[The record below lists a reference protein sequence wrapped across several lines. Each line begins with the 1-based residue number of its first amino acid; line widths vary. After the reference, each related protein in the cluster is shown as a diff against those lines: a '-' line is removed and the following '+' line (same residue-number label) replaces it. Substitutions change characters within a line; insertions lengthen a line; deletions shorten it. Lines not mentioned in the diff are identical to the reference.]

1 MNQADDAYRYRG
13 QDRVLVTMDF
23 FYPVGSEPIT
33 SITGLSQPD
42 GQPFF
47 KTTETSLV
55 MAGSLRHGAGKI
67 DNVLIELHDVTHA
80 IWVPALKEGRL
91 VAGQPGIVIAQKA
104 AEDLGVGVGDT
115 LTLKHPYR
123 EGPTTFRLVNTE
135 VPIIGIHNSPLRP
148 LAYMDMSAASMMGLD
163 GQTNQIVVELEQGA
177 SLDTVKR
184 TLLTRPG
191 VGSVESISAFSDNV
205 EQMLSMMN
213 GILNVCEI
221 IVLIMAFLIAF
232 NSTSISVDERF
243 RDIATMFAFGLPIRT
258 VTRMQM
264 LENFII
270 GLLGTVIGIIFGWL
284 VLNAFMIEQ
293 EGEGHDLEML
303 ITIYP
308 STLVLAAS
316 LGILVVV
323 LTPMLSVRRM
333 RKMDIASTL
342 RVIE

>member
-1 MNQADDAYRYRG
+1 
-13 QDRVLVTMDF
+13 
-23 FYPVGSEPIT
+23 
-33 SITGLSQPD
+33 
-42 GQPFF
+42 
-47 KTTETSLV
+47 
-55 MAGSLRHGAGKI
+55 
-67 DNVLIELHDVTHA
+67 
-80 IWVPALKEGRL
+80 
-91 VAGQPGIVIAQKA
+91 
-104 AEDLGVGVGDT
+104 
-115 LTLKHPYR
+115 
-123 EGPTTFRLVNTE
+123 
-135 VPIIGIHNSPLRP
+135 
-148 LAYMDMSAASMMGLD
+148 
-163 GQTNQIVVELEQGA
+163 
-177 SLDTVKR
+177 
-184 TLLTRPG
+184 
-191 VGSVESISAFSDNV
+191 
-205 EQMLSMMN
+205 MLSMMR
-213 GILNVCEI
+213 GIISVCEI
-221 IVLIMAFLIAF
+221 VVLIMAFLIAF

-270 GLLGTVIGIIFGWL
+270 GVLGTVIGIIFGWL

-333 RKMDIASTL
+333 MKMDIASTL